1 MAQQT
6 ARQPDYLGGLRR
18 VLLGLIAVALVGLFL
33 LWRIDNARVERLRTE
48 IVDRFAPSFEWT
60 VKPVASTMRMLGD
73 LGSYKRVYEQN
84 AELRRELQRMEGWRE
99 AALQLEQ
106 KNARLL
112 ALNNVRLNPG
122 FRFVTAEV
130 IADSGSGFRRSAL
143 VNVGSLDGVSDGAT
157 VLDGLGLVGRI
168 AGTGDHSARVVLLTD
183 GTSRVPALVR
193 PSGQS
198 ALVAG
203 DISAAPVLDFIDQPD
218 EIRPGDRV
226 VTSGA
231 GGLFPPDL
239 LIGQAVR
246 APDGRLRVRLAADYR
261 TLDFVR
267 VVRHVPPPVIDGPG
281 DLIGPLLTARPDDP
295 AGAEPRA
302 EATP

>member
-18 VLLGLIAVALVGLFL
+18 VLLGLIAVVLLGLFL

-48 IVDRFAPSFEWT
+48 IVDRFAPSMEWT
-60 VKPVASTMRMLGD
+60 VKPVAATMRMVGD
-73 LGSYKRVYEQN
+73 LGSWKRVYEQN

-112 ALNNVRLNPG
+112 ALNNVRLSPG
-122 FRFVTAEV
+122 MRFVTGEV
-130 IADSGSGFRRSAL
+130 IADSGSGFRRSVL

-168 AGTGDHSARVVLLTD
+168 AGTGDRSARVVLLTD
-183 GTSRVPALVR
+183 GTSRVPALVQ
-193 PSGQS
+193 PSGQT
-198 ALVAG
+198 ALVSG
-203 DISAAPVLDFIDQPD
+203 DVSAMPVLDFVDQPD
-218 EIRPGDRV
+218 QIRPGDRV

-239 LIGQAVR
+239 VIGQAVR
-246 APDGRLRVRLAADYR
+246 APDGRLRVNLAADYR
-261 TLDFVR
+261 ALDFVR
-267 VVRHVPPPVIDGPG
+267 VVRHVPPPVIEGPG
-281 DLIGPLLTARPDDP
+281 DLIGPLLTVRPDDP
-295 AGAEPRA
+295 AAPGPAAEV
-302 EATP
+302 TQ